1 MTHFGNA
8 SGPRAV
14 GAAHC
19 GRRHAVAAA
28 WLSFGMALLL
38 LAAVPVAASAQA
50 TFQASIDTVVML
62 IGQQRVLTF
71 QVECSGE
78 QRVQLPAFQQYQPL
92 YGGVEVVEKLSSDT
106 VRPDAAR
113 MVVTERW
120 TITAFDSALVAL
132 PPFAAIV
139 GNDTLRS
146 QSLALKV
153 VTVPVDTLHLDEFFP
168 PKGVQD
174 NPFSWADWND
184 LFWLAMVLTLIALV
198 LAYVALRAYQNKPI
212 IRIIRRAAKRPPHQV
227 AMEHIERLK
236 VEKRWAEEDSKEYYT
251 ELTDALRTYIRDR
264 YGFNAMEMTSTEII
278 ERLLKEQDEQALA
291 ELRQLFETADLV
303 KFAKWTT
310 LMNENDANLV
320 SAIDFINQTKVEAD
334 PNAKPVEE
342 VVTVEEKQSRERTL
356 AMRITIAVL
365 SVAAEAMLI
374 YMIWRII
381 ELLR

>member
-1 MTHFGNA
+1 
-8 SGPRAV
+8 
-14 GAAHC
+14 
-19 GRRHAVAAA
+19 
-28 WLSFGMALLL
+28 MALLL

-198 LAYVALRAYQNKPI
+198 LAYVSLRAYQNKPI

-278 ERLLKEQDEQALA
+278 GRLLKEQDEQALA

>member
-1 MTHFGNA
+1 M
-8 SGPRAV
+8 
-14 GAAHC
+14 
-19 GRRHAVAAA
+19 
-28 WLSFGMALLL
+28 
-38 LAAVPVAASAQA
+38 
-50 TFQASIDTVVML
+50 
-62 IGQQRVLTF
+62 
-71 QVECSGE
+71 
-78 QRVQLPAFQQYQPL
+78 
-92 YGGVEVVEKLSSDT
+92 
-106 VRPDAAR
+106 
-113 MVVTERW
+113 
-120 TITAFDSALVAL
+120 
-132 PPFAAIV
+132 
-139 GNDTLRS
+139 
-146 QSLALKV
+146 
-153 VTVPVDTLHLDEFFP
+153 PVDTLHLDEFFP

-198 LAYVALRAYQNKPI
+198 LAYVSLRAYQNKPI

-236 VEKRWAEEDSKEYYT
+236 VEKLWAEEDSKEYYT

-278 ERLLKEQDEQALA
+278 GRLLKEQDEQALA

>member
-198 LAYVALRAYQNKPI
+198 LAYVSLRAYQNKPI

-236 VEKRWAEEDSKEYYT
+236 VEESSP
-251 ELTDALRTYIRDR
+251 LR
-264 YGFNAMEMTSTEII
+264 
-278 ERLLKEQDEQALA
+278 
-291 ELRQLFETADLV
+291 
-303 KFAKWTT
+303 
-310 LMNENDANLV
+310 NEPSMHN
-320 SAIDFINQTKVEAD
+320 FC
-334 PNAKPVEE
+334 
-342 VVTVEEKQSRERTL
+342 
-356 AMRITIAVL
+356 
-365 SVAAEAMLI
+365 
-374 YMIWRII
+374 
-381 ELLR
+381 